1 MISGR
6 RQRTAARAAVIAV
19 AVTVLGIVTG
29 CTQGAVTTQQ
39 NPTATAL
46 RPTSPAASHT
56 PPPRPPSRAPSVLA
70 RLTDADQ
77 VHPADLLDPPPPSA
91 GPQLPQGGR
100 TILDAY
106 RVVAYYGGP
115 GGPALGALGNAPP
128 EHMAKVIAARARQ
141 FAGYGLP
148 VQPAM
153 ELIAS
158 VAQAGPGP
166 DHLYSKTISPAIV
179 RQYLDVAHRHHLLL
193 ILDFQPGRG
202 EFLPQVQRFAEF
214 LTDPGVSV
222 ALDPEW
228 KMSAGQVPGTVIG
241 SSGASSINRVAS
253 YLAGIVRQHDL
264 PDKLLMVHQFTLGML
279 PDRENLRHYPGIELV
294 LHADGFGSQAAKI
307 GTYRRLAF
315 PGRPDGAGFK
325 LFLTQDTG
333 GLMSPAQVMALRP
346 RPDVVTFQ

>member
-1 MISGR
+1 VISGHR
-6 RQRTAARAAVIAV
+6 HRTAARTAAITAAIA
-19 AVTVLGIVTG
+19 VLGIVTG
-29 CTQGAVTTQQ
+29 CTQGAVTATHPAT
-39 NPTATAL
+39 PTPSPRPSTAQ
-46 RPTSPAASHT
+46 TT
-56 PPPRPPSRAPSVLA
+56 PPRPPTRAPSVLA

-77 VHPADLLDPPPPSA
+77 ARPADLLGPPEANS
-91 GPQLPQGGR
+91 PQLPPGGR
-100 TILDAY
+100 TILGSY

-128 EHMAKVIAARARQ
+128 ERMAKVIAARARQ

-166 DHLYSKTISPAIV
+166 DHLYSKTISPAV
-179 RQYLDVAHRHHLLL
+179 VQKYLDVAHRHHLLL
-193 ILDFQPGRG
+193 ILDSQPGRG

-214 LTDPGVSV
+214 LTDPSVSV

-228 KMSAGQVPGTVIG
+228 KMAPGQVPGTVIG
-241 SSGASSINRVAS
+241 SSRASSINRVGD
-253 YLAGIVRQHDL
+253 YLAGIVRQHEL

-279 PDRENLRHYPGIELV
+279 PDRAKLRHYRGIELV
-294 LHADGFGSQAAKI
+294 LHADGFGSRAAKI

-346 RPDVVTFQ
+346 QPDVVTFQ

>member
-1 MISGR
+1 VISGHR
-6 RQRTAARAAVIAV
+6 HRTAARALVAV
-19 AVTVLGIVTG
+19 AVLGIVTG
-29 CTQGAVTTQQ
+29 CTQGAVTTQ
-39 NPTATAL
+39 PSTTATSV
-46 RPTSPAASHT
+46 RPTSPAAPQT
-56 PPPRPPSRAPSVLA
+56 TPPRPPTRAPSVLA
-70 RLTDADQ
+70 QLTDADRAQ
-77 VHPADLLDPPPPSA
+77 PADLLAPPNA
-91 GPQLPQGGR
+91 DGPQLPQGGR
-100 TILDAY
+100 AILGSY
-106 RVVAYYGGP
+106 RVIAYYGGP
-115 GGPALGALGNAPP
+115 GGPGLGALGDAPP
-128 EHMAKVIAARARQ
+128 ERMAKVIAARAKQ

-179 RQYLDVAHRHHLLL
+179 QKYLDVAHRHHLLL

-214 LTDPGVSV
+214 LTDPSVSV

-228 KMSAGQVPGTVIG
+228 KMAAGQVPGTVIG
-241 SSGASSINRVAS
+241 SSRASSINRVGD
-253 YLAGIVRQHDL
+253 YLAGIVRQHNL

-279 PDRENLRHYPGIELV
+279 PDRAKLRHYPGIELV
-294 LHADGFGSQAAKI
+294 LHADGFGSRAAKI
-307 GTYRRLAF
+307 GTYERLAF

-333 GLMSPAQVMALRP
+333 TLMSPAQVMALRP
-346 RPDVVTFQ
+346 QPDVVTFQ